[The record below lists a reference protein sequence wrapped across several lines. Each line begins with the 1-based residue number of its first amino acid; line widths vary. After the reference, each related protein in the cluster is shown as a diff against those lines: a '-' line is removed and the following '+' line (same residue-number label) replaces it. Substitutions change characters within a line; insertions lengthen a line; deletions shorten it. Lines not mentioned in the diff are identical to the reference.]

1 MVIHLGL
8 SSLITSSNLPE
19 QHFFENFR
27 LQSCFYPALN
37 QIKTCCSYLVLL
49 SIGFFLIHV
58 AMQECELLPHIF
70 TLALSFVRL
79 LFKNQ
84 LNPRVLKNSWILG
97 SIFSVTLFPGDKMQ
111 QNQKIAKKNL
121 AINLIL

>member
-1 MVIHLGL
+1 
-8 SSLITSSNLPE
+8 
-19 QHFFENFR
+19 
-27 LQSCFYPALN
+27 
-37 QIKTCCSYLVLL
+37 
-49 SIGFFLIHV
+49 
-58 AMQECELLPHIF
+58 MQECELLPHIF